1 MQIQKYIFSLFFYFC
16 LLLFYVCSCHFFK
29 SCRINHPI
37 YTFNTFISIKI
48 YSVYKKFDFLICFSY
63 FNCQYLKS
71 VVKEKIMFDLTTC
84 CIFSFF
90 KFSSRNSRLDKRFEC
105 CFFLL
110 FNKRERWFIML
121 RSLCNMLLLYYVIV
135 TTLNM
140 STKKDK
146 LSIGAK

>member
-1 MQIQKYIFSLFFYFC
+1 MQIRKYIFSLFSYFC
-16 LLLFYVCSCHFFK
+16 LMYYVCSCHFFK

-63 FNCQYLKS
+63 FDCQYLKS
-71 VVKEKIMFDLTTC
+71 VFKENIMFDLKTC

-105 CFFLL
+105 FFCFL
-110 FNKRERWFIML
+110 
-121 RSLCNMLLLYYVIV
+121 
-135 TTLNM
+135 
-140 STKKDK
+140 TKENDD
-146 LSIGAK
+146 LSC